1 MGELYN
7 KIILKPDSECSR
19 QELQSKFYMAC
30 EANDYDNMPVYEK
43 AFGNPNKWLIII
55 YNTFFFILILI
66 LNQI

>member
-43 AFGNPNKWLIII
+43 AFGNPNK
-55 YNTFFFILILI
+55 
-66 LNQI
+66 